1 MKNYRRYL
9 YGFSGLS
16 TLIYSLAASSTPAMA
31 DASLDV
37 AAAAAN
43 YQETLCTQF
52 PDRSSG
58 SQGQRGAGEWIYET
72 LTDQGCTVFIAN
84 SKQVQGD
91 YMDTSSGENNSDTGE
106 LEEETNIPE
115 APTGSIFLNGIPYI
129 YVPDQETSSAED
141 ATEEITTEAS
151 IVEQPFISPLTAD
164 NYIVHFDGFSD
175 ETLFLACYYD
185 TAAAYTLDD
194 TPADTGTSAVALL
207 MALAAQLAA
216 DDTQS
221 YYSIDIGFFDDS
233 AKSRAGEYQFFE
245 ATSQE
250 YRDSLAGL
258 IEFDC
263 LIGDRNC
270 LYNASGADQ
279 QPLRV

>member
-1 MKNYRRYL
+1 MKNYQRYL

-141 ATEEITTEAS
+141 ATEEITTEAA

-175 ETLFLACYYD
+175 ETLFLA
-185 TAAAYTLDD
+185 
-194 TPADTGTSAVALL
+194 
-207 MALAAQLAA
+207 
-216 DDTQS
+216 
-221 YYSIDIGFFDDS
+221 
-233 AKSRAGEYQFFE
+233 
-245 ATSQE
+245 
-250 YRDSLAGL
+250 
-258 IEFDC
+258 
-263 LIGDRNC
+263 
-270 LYNASGADQ
+270 
-279 QPLRV
+279 

>member
-91 YMDTSSGENNSDTGE
+91 YMDTSSGENNS
-106 LEEETNIPE
+106 
-115 APTGSIFLNGIPYI
+115 
-129 YVPDQETSSAED
+129 V
-141 ATEEITTEAS
+141 
-151 IVEQPFISPLTAD
+151 
-164 NYIVHFDGFSD
+164 
-175 ETLFLACYYD
+175 
-185 TAAAYTLDD
+185 
-194 TPADTGTSAVALL
+194 
-207 MALAAQLAA
+207 
-216 DDTQS
+216 
-221 YYSIDIGFFDDS
+221 
-233 AKSRAGEYQFFE
+233 RANWKK
-245 ATSQE
+245 
-250 YRDSLAGL
+250 R
-258 IEFDC
+258 
-263 LIGDRNC
+263 R
-270 LYNASGADQ
+270 
-279 QPLRV
+279 